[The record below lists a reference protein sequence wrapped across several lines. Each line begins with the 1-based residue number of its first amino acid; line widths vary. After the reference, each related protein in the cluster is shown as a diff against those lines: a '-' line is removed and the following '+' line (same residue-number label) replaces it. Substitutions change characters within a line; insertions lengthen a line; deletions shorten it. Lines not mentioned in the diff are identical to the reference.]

1 VGKPPSSESKSNHRG
16 LFVSLN
22 SSPECSSFVL
32 FISCNSEF
40 SPECSSFASCNNSS
54 PECRSFASCN
64 SSSECSSFVS
74 CSNSSP
80 ECCSFASCNSSSEC
94 SSFVSFSN
102 SSPEC
107 GAGNTSSSVDRTVE
121 NALSSSSKITSAHY
135 IALFCW
141 KSHSFQILPVYPS
154 TIQRFEHAPN
164 LPSLRCSSAILL

>member
-54 PECRSFASCN
+54 PECR
-64 SSSECSSFVS
+64 
-74 CSNSSP
+74 
-80 ECCSFASCNSSSEC
+80 SFASCNSSSEC